1 MGKEEGKVQRK
12 VFKALRLLPSS
23 YWFKLDQRNRRGDP
37 DIIGSYKGWFIGIE
51 CKKQDGDVARL
62 QTLRREQLIKTG
74 AEVVTIQ
81 NDAELEL
88 FIQRMRARGEA
99 TKRRGRLQVV
109 KDKP

>member
-23 YWFKLDQRNRRGDP
+23 YWFKLDQRNRRADF

-51 CKKQDGDVARL
+51 VKAEGEEPRPLQKLRAKQ
-62 QTLRREQLIKTG
+62 LRDTG